1 MIRITPDQ
9 IVYWQSGMFK
19 LNATLVFTWLT
30 MALLVG
36 SSWLITRRLSTD
48 TTLSRWQNMLEAIV
62 DLILEQI
69 RAISQQSPERYLP
82 FVGSLFLLIVTAN
95 VLVIVPDYEPPTGS
109 LSTTAALALCV
120 FVAVPIYSITQQ
132 GILEYLKDYLH
143 PTPLMLPFH
152 IISEFSRSLALAIR
166 LFGNIMSGTTIVA
179 ILLSVVPLFFPILIE
194 VLGLIAG
201 VIQAYIFAMLAMIY
215 IAAAMRTQEAQ
226 EPAAVPKE
234 A

>member
-152 IISEFSRSLALAIR
+152 IISEFSRSLALAVR